1 MSDTPE
7 PLSSTSV
14 KRSTEKSRPSIFWL
28 LAALILP
35 IARVMMKITIIDGHK
50 LPRSGPFILAP
61 NHFSEID
68 PIVIGIATWK
78 MGRVPRFMA
87 KASLFR
93 IPVVGWLLRSSGQI
107 PVEREGSARG
117 KGPIEA
123 AGDLVTIGGG
133 VIVYPEGTLTR
144 DPQMWPMR
152 GKTGA
157 ARMALTHD
165 LPVIPVAHWGTQK
178 VMARYGKKVSFFPPK
193 KITIKVGDVVD
204 LSACADR
211 PRDSATF
218 AEATNTIM
226 NAITAELE
234 MIRHEDAPD
243 ERWDPTKHNQ
253 KETGRFES

>member
-1 MSDTPE
+1 MSDTPDSL
-7 PLSSTSV
+7 PSKPVNRRTD
-14 KRSTEKSRPSIFWL
+14 RSRPSIFWL
-28 LAALILP
+28 LASLVLP
-35 IARVMMKITIIDGHK
+35 LARVMMKITIVDAHK
-50 LPRSGPFILAP
+50 LPKTGPFILAP

-78 MGRVPRFMA
+78 IGRFPRFMA

-93 IPVVGWLLRSSGQI
+93 IPIVGRLLRASGQI
-107 PVEREGSARG
+107 PVEREGSLRG

-123 AGDLVTIGGG
+123 AGDLVTTGSG

-144 DPQMWPMR
+144 DPEMWPMR

-157 ARMALTHD
+157 ARMALTHG
-165 LPVIPVAHWGTQK
+165 LPVIPVAHWGTQH
-178 VMARYGKKVSFFPPK
+178 VMARYAKKVSFFPPK

-204 LSACADR
+204 LSELDGHA
-211 PRDSATF
+211 PDSAALTR
-218 AEATNTIM
+218 ATSLIM
-226 NAITAELE
+226 DAITRELE
-234 MIRHEDAPD
+234 DIRHEKAPT